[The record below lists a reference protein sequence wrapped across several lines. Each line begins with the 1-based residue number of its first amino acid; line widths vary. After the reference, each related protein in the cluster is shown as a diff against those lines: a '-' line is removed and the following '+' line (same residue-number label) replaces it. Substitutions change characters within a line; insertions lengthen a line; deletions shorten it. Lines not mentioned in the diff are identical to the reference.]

1 MRSEEK
7 GIRGPQCSQ
16 HKNGQP
22 KNAVPGRECK
32 TPLGSDRP
40 TYQPEVVLQ
49 HLKRDHGCIGH
60 TTEAAFLRTY
70 EKETQRR
77 TKWLFLVKYT
87 WSRQTELSQ
96 KLQFSDLC
104 RQSPTFGQEAPV
116 CFYHPENTGTL
127 CTGWETSPCCWPP
140 KNSPIAP
147 SFLRGAHPS
156 PVNHN
161 RALRSRLQPCKL
173 VFVLTAGL
181 NISLV
186 VSKCY
191 WR

>member
-1 MRSEEK
+1 MSLGPGKGHPMTVTGIQNKGTSSFPGRSLLGKVMRSEEK

-87 WSRQTELSQ
+87 
-96 KLQFSDLC
+96 
-104 RQSPTFGQEAPV
+104 
-116 CFYHPENTGTL
+116 
-127 CTGWETSPCCWPP
+127 
-140 KNSPIAP
+140 
-147 SFLRGAHPS
+147 
-156 PVNHN
+156 
-161 RALRSRLQPCKL
+161 
-173 VFVLTAGL
+173 
-181 NISLV
+181 
-186 VSKCY
+186 
-191 WR
+191 